1 MTKELLTLL
10 IVYFSLATV
19 LGGLLMSWRFQ
30 LLRRDPMTG
39 AFAGFGAALVGLG
52 LPGLAALWLAARPK
66 QVGLVDETTDDVRHK
81 TKFKFDNNVVWGMG
95 AFALMWLSLIMLAL
109 NTEPSRFIVVLAGG
123 LYEGMLIF
131 LVAAGLSIIFGLMD
145 VLNLAQGSLFMIG
158 AYVATEVYGN
168 IRETVGLYPSF
179 FVALVA
185 ALIFGGIVGA
195 LIEFFLIRPT
205 YSRPV
210 FQIVLT
216 FGVALALTETVIA
229 LYGTQGIAKP
239 DLRWDDGRNS
249 LLTGLI
255 SGTRIQ
261 TYWVF
266 MIVMGL
272 LMMVVVQYI
281 LQNTRI
287 GIIIRAGVQDSEMVE
302 ALGINV
308 RMIFTAVF
316 ALGAAIA
323 ALGGAVA
330 SGFLTPSPAMGDTFL
345 LQAVAV
351 VIIGGLG
358 SYSGTAV
365 ASIVMG
371 IAGSVAAH
379 FAFVNFN
386 SDALGGS
393 AVLLVLVLVLF
404 VRPTGLFGR
413 AH

>member
-1 MTKELLTLL
+1 MSQETLTLL
-10 IVYFSLATV
+10 ILYFALTTV
-19 LGGLLMSWRFQ
+19 LGGLLMSWRFT
-30 LLRRDPMTG
+30 LLRRDAMTG
-39 AFAGFGAALVGLG
+39 AFAGFGAALFGLG
-52 LPGLAALWLAARPK
+52 IPGLVALWALVKPK
-66 QVGLVDETTDDVRHK
+66 QIGLVDEATEDVRHK
-81 TKFKFDNNVVWGMG
+81 VRFKFDNNVLWGLG
-95 AFALMWLSLIMLAL
+95 AFSIMWVSLVILAV
-109 NTEPSRFIVVLAGG
+109 NTQPSRFIVVVAGG

-145 VLNLAQGSLFMIG
+145 VLNLAQGALFMIG
-158 AYVATEVYGN
+158 AYTATEVFGE
-168 IRETVGLYPSF
+168 IRGTFGLYPSF
-179 FVALVA
+179 LVALVA
-185 ALIFGGIVGA
+185 AMLMGGLVGLI
-195 LIEFFLIRPT
+195 IEFVLIRPT
-205 YSRPV
+205 YSRPI

-216 FGVALALTETVIA
+216 FGVALAITETVIA
-229 LYGTQGIAKP
+229 IYGTEGVPKL
-239 DLRWDDGRNS
+239 DLRLSGGQNS

-255 SGTRIQ
+255 EGTRIQ
-261 TYWVF
+261 IYWVF
-266 MIVMGL
+266 MIIMGI
-272 LMMVVVQYI
+272 LMMISVQYL

-287 GIIIRAGVQDSEMVE
+287 GITIRAGVQDSEMVE

-330 SGFLTPSPAMGDTFL
+330 SGFLTPSPAMGDIFL

-351 VIIGGLG
+351 VIIGGMG

-365 ASIVMG
+365 ASIVIG
-371 IAGSVAAH
+371 VAGAVASH

-386 SDALGGS
+386 SDALGGT
-393 AVLLVLVLVLF
+393 AVLFSLLLVLY